1 MKNIKL
7 LKQEK
12 MYKEKDRKGVAPCIQ
27 REKDYQ
33 NKIFDEKTLLRIN
46 IIIDQVKDKE
56 GLTKILFNMKLI

>member
-27 REKDYQ
+27 RENDYQ
-33 NKIFDEKTLLRIN
+33 NNKIFYEKTLLRIK
-46 IIIDQVKDKE
+46 IIIDQAK
-56 GLTKILFNMKLI
+56 TKKG